1 MGYYKVSAVIDE
13 WLYKGKETGVSV
25 VNWNFAEEKCE
36 KQSSGDCRKGSDVF
50 PCQLL
55 VKLDN
60 CGKSVKKSVGM
71 TLGKCELGGL
81 FAPKLAVPGFRL
93 LLIMGNYVR
102 GNPHCSM

>member
-1 MGYYKVSAVIDE
+1 MNGFTKE
-13 WLYKGKETGVSV
+13 ETGVSV

-36 KQSSGDCRKGSDVF
+36 KQSSGNCRKGSDVF